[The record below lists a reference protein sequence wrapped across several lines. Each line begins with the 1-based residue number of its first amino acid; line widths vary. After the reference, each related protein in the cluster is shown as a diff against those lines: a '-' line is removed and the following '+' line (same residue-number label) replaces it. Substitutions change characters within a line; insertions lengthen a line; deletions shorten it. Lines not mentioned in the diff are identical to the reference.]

1 MDQAFSQK
9 RYENLTPSGHMVLG
23 EYNPLTHVFE
33 CHVLDKKTGAKI
45 LLSNEAKQGITA
57 ALKAEDAAFANSDDS
72 DDWSKIIKEA
82 KMRQAAYLKQLVG
95 VHADIEI
102 ERVLND
108 RRTQKELWRENRK
121 LNQQLKG
128 S

>member
-1 MDQAFSQK
+1 MDRDFSQR

-33 CHVLDKKTGAKI
+33 CHVRDKITGAKI
-45 LLSNEAKQGITA
+45 LLSEEAKQGITA

-82 KMRQAAYLKQLVG
+82 KMRQAAYLKQLVA

-108 RRTQKELWRENRK
+108 RRTKKELWRENRK
-121 LNQQLKG
+121 LSQQLTG

>member
-1 MDQAFSQK
+1 MTQDFSQVT
-9 RYENLTPSGHMVLG
+9 YEQVTPSGHLVLG
-23 EYNPLTHVFE
+23 EYNPLTHRFE

-45 LLSNEAKQGITA
+45 LLSEEAKQGITE
-57 ALKAEDAAFANSDDS
+57 ALKAADATLIEGNSE
-72 DDWSKIIKEA
+72 DDWSRTIKEA

-121 LNQQLKG
+121 LTEKLTN